1 MAQATM
7 TGLIQRPG
15 VQQFLK
21 FCVIG
26 FSSLLID
33 VSISKYLTYTLG
45 WNWILAKTIS
55 VAFAVSNGFVW
66 NSLWTFRG
74 MGSGKR
80 HEMYIKF
87 VMVNI
92 VGLLLNIG
100 IMKFV
105 FFLFTGELIHR
116 GTPDKMQGNV
126 ALAAAVV
133 IVSAWNFLANKK
145 WTFRETE

>member
-7 TGLIQRPG
+7 TGLIQRTG

-26 FSSLLID
+26 FSSMLID
-33 VSISKYLTYTLG
+33 VGIASYLTYTLG
-45 WNWILAKTIS
+45 WHWILAQTLS
-55 VAFAVSNGFVW
+55 FAVAVSNGFVW

-74 MGSGKR
+74 LGSGKR
-80 HEMYIKF
+80 HEQYVKF

-105 FFLFTGELIHR
+105 FLLFTGELIH
-116 GTPDKMQGNV
+116 QGNPEPMHWKV
-126 ALAAAVV
+126 AKGVAIV

-145 WTFRETE
+145 WTFAETI